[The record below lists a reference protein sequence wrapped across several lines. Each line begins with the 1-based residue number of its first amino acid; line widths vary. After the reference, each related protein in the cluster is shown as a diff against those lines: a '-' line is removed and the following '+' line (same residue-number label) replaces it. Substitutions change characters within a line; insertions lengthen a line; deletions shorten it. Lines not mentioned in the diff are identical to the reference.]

1 MMALILE
8 LYIKG
13 LLISFLIVAVLA
25 GIYLFA
31 YLVRQTDRS
40 RAERRNRV
48 IDTILIAVLTVP
60 ILSFAVLGLLVI
72 LRVRSL

>member
-1 MMALILE
+1 MALILE

-13 LLISFLIVAVLA
+13 LIFSFLVVAVCA

-31 YLVRQTDRS
+31 YLVRRTDKTRV
-40 RAERRNRV
+40 ERRNRV

-72 LRVRSL
+72 LRVRNL